1 MRIITLVLTLVWFS
15 VAVGQDAFSYDAIA
29 KRHPATSLGT
39 EAVSDAKMQ
48 GECLVG
54 LKNLNFQKRSD
65 FDPVAEWT
73 NYRSLSLLE
82 QYPPCHVLIMM
93 EIARAELLKQ
103 EAEES

>member
-1 MRIITLVLTLVWFS
+1 MRIIALLLS
-15 VAVGQDAFSYDAIA
+15 LLSYSAAVGQDAFSYDAIA
-29 KRHPATSLGT
+29 KRHPATGLGT
-39 EAVSDAKMQ
+39 EAVADARMQ

-54 LKNLNFQKRSD
+54 LKKLNFQKRSD

-93 EIARAELLKQ
+93 EVARSELLKE
-103 EAEES
+103 EAEAP